1 MAGPLAGKWQPNGDH
16 LARPQNPIDHASHCA
31 EKGTRKYK
39 YTNKYKLTNSSLW
52 SGATVLVQNIMVNNC
67 ERVDWGWAIWR
78 EHCKRWFSLEP
89 AVPLSV
95 TGGWLA
101 VVIQYGTG
109 DTVATWLLTNP
120 KIQHGTKHHRL
131 ISTFSSNNFKWSDKT
146 KAIDQTWM
154 STRYLSAARV
164 QQNMKRKWQELRC
177 CEIQTRR
184 SKLKPCQSCI
194 RFTSASQKE
203 EPFVPSYSK
212 HSTIHCGSI
221 RAEWILF
228 FCISFDFLNML
239 PLWTSR
245 NLCCVIR
252 SWRRWVGNLILDA
265 FGRDSTL
272 LHMLH
277 FSVHLLDG
285 NLASWRLGIIRL
297 HTSSDWVVSQ
307 ITAGQHH
314 SLMLAT
320 KH

>member
-1 MAGPLAGKWQPNGDH
+1 
-16 LARPQNPIDHASHCA
+16 
-31 EKGTRKYK
+31 
-39 YTNKYKLTNSSLW
+39 
-52 SGATVLVQNIMVNNC
+52 MVNNC
-67 ERVDWGWAIWR
+67 ERVDWGWAVWT

-154 STRYLSAARV
+154 STRCLSAARV

-177 CEIQTRR
+177 GEIQTRR

-212 HSTIHCGSI
+212 HNTIHCGSI

-252 SWRRWVGNLILDA
+252 SWRRWVGEP
-265 FGRDSTL
+265 
-272 LHMLH
+272 
-277 FSVHLLDG
+277 
-285 NLASWRLGIIRL
+285 
-297 HTSSDWVVSQ
+297 
-307 ITAGQHH
+307 H
-314 SLMLAT
+314 SRCFWQR
-320 KH
+320 